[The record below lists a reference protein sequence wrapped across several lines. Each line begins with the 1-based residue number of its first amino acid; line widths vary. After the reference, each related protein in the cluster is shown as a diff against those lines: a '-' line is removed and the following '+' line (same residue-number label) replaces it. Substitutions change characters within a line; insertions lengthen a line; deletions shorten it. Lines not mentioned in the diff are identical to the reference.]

1 MKEKGLGTKL
11 LMAALTLVVVA
22 YFGLQAVRYFGDPL
36 TTTLAYSYQATDGQ
50 DLSGFVVRQEQVLP
64 DDTNGLLQLRRA
76 EGERVSKGGTVA
88 AVYADQASLDRQS
101 EIENLEI
108 QLEQLQYAQDAAVGA
123 EAALKLDSQIVR
135 SMREL
140 QIALEENQLNVAEDV
155 GASLRAQVLKR
166 DYNSDETVDLAAEI
180 QNLQGELKTLR
191 GQTAKS
197 TRQITAPVSGLYS
210 AAVDGYEE
218 VLTPASVVTMTPS
231 QLTALRS
238 DPTVQ
243 SGVGKLILGD
253 AWYYAA
259 PMPVEEAQALQDQE
273 EDGKK
278 LTLYFAKSMEQS
290 LPVRIHSI
298 GAAESGRCIVV
309 FQGRTHLAQ
318 LTLLRQQSARVISSG
333 QEGLRIPKEAL
344 HATETRLDRETGEQ
358 IREKATGVYCV
369 VGKEAWFKPVE
380 VVYNGDG
387 FLLVKSTAEK
397 EEDRLRPGDQVIV
410 TAKGLYDGKVVR

>member
-11 LMAALTLVVVA
+11 LMAALTLVVVT
-22 YFGLQAVRYFGDPL
+22 YFGLQATRYFSDPL
-36 TTTLAYSYQATDGQ
+36 ATTLTYPYQASEGQ
-50 DLSGFVVRQEQVLP
+50 DLSGYVVRQEQVLP
-64 DDTNGLLQLRRA
+64 DDTNGLLQLNRA
-76 EGERVSKGGTVA
+76 EGERVSKGGTIA
-88 AVYADQASLDRQS
+88 AVYADQNSLDRQS
-101 EIENLEI
+101 EIENLEMQI
-108 QLEQLQYAQDAAVGA
+108 EQLRYAQDAAVGA
-123 EAALKLDSQIVR
+123 EASMKLDSQITR

-140 QIALEENQLNVAEDV
+140 QTALGEGRLNVAEDI
-155 GASLRAQVLKR
+155 GGSLRALVLKR

-180 QNLQGELKTLR
+180 QALQGELKTLR
-191 GQTAKS
+191 GQAAKS
-197 TRQITAPVSGLYS
+197 TRKITAPTAGIYS
-210 AAVDGYEE
+210 AAVDGYE
-218 VLTPASVVTMTPS
+218 VLLTPESLKTMTPS
-231 QLTALRS
+231 QLAALRP
-238 DPTVQ
+238 DPQVH
-243 SGVGKLILGD
+243 SGVGKMILGD

-259 PMPVEEAQALQDQE
+259 AMRAEDARALQALE
-273 EDGKK
+273 EEGKK

-298 GAAESGRCIVV
+298 GTEENGRCVVV

-318 LTLLRQQSARVISSG
+318 LTLLRQQSARIISSG
-333 QEGLRIPKEAL
+333 REGLRIPKEAL

-358 IREKATGVYCV
+358 IREQQTGVYCV